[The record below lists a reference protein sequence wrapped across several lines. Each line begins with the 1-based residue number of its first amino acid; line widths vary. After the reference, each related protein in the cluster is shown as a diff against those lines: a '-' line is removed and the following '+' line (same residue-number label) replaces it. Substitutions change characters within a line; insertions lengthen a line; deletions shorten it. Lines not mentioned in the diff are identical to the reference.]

1 MAVEITGDAGL
12 FGRMGWLFRGANAR
26 HGFHR
31 FWHRLLLGNQDGAA
45 RTKKVRIGV
54 VGIGSSSPQAEN
66 QDGAPSAIG
75 LFEQIVL
82 GGEGFDDETLDRGE
96 GGGDLGL
103 FDVDDL
109 GEQLTGDGLL
119 DFLGGQADRHGE
131 LGLATEWRRGAV
143 DYLDRGVECGTG
155 KIGQSG
161 DAYAIEPCNV
171 LDTPTGDEKRPSWR
185 GAEDRDV
192 CVPGQ
197 FKADERH
204 VGWAGAMDHRGP
216 LTANAWRQIVPQRIV
231 PRGGTS
237 GNQG

>member
-1 MAVEITGDAGL
+1 MAVEIIGRAGL

-31 FWHRLLLGNQDGAA
+31 FWHRLLLGNQDRAA

-54 VGIGSSSPQAEN
+54 VGIGSSGPQAEN
-66 QDGAPSAIG
+66 QDGAPPAIG

-109 GEQLTGDGLL
+109 GEQLAGDGLL
-119 DFLGGQADRHGE
+119 DFLGGQANRHGE
-131 LGLATEWRRGAV
+131 FGFATEWRRGAV
-143 DYLDRGVECGTG
+143 DNFNRGVEFNAGE
-155 KIGQSG
+155 IGQAR
-161 DAYAIEPCNV
+161 DADPIQPANAHA
-171 LDTPTGDEKRPSWR
+171 TPTGDGNRPSRR
-185 GAEDRDV
+185 GAEDLDV
-192 CVPGQ
+192 GVPGQ

-204 VGWAGAMDHRGP
+204 VGWTGAMDHRGP